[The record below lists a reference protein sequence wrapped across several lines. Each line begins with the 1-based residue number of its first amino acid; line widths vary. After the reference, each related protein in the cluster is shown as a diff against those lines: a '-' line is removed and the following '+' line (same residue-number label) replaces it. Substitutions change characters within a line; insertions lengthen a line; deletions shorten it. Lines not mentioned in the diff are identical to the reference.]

1 MKSKA
6 PLGEDTTAR
15 VQTGVKDHELFL
27 EDFGLGVAYVLINS
41 LPPVIGWQRRLTLI
55 SRIGQGE
62 PNSVDSRS
70 EPLNEGC
77 DSPSVFKSGTRWATI
92 FCFHAKSHSS

>member
-1 MKSKA
+1 MSM
-6 PLGEDTTAR
+6 
-15 VQTGVKDHELFL
+15 VC
-27 EDFGLGVAYVLINS
+27 S
-41 LPPVIGWQRRLTLI
+41 
-55 SRIGQGE
+55 SRIIGQVE

-92 FCFHAKSHSS
+92 LSHSPTITQKEAAALPRLC